1 MLLTQGENMPLV
13 ECVPN
18 FSEGRRQEVIDQ
30 ILESIKKAGKITLL
44 DSRMDPDHN
53 RAVITFIG
61 EPNECYKAAF
71 AGCIKATEL
80 IDMNEH
86 EGEHNRFGST
96 DVIPFIPVSDY
107 TLEECAKLAQKLGAK
122 IAKDL
127 KIPVYLYGDATENP
141 NRAVLQN
148 YRTKSFQYEQLKEEI
163 ATNDD
168 YIPDF
173 GKRQTHE
180 TAGAINIGARNFLIA
195 YNIYLDTNDMDI
207 AKAIARNIRHSGGGL
222 RYIQAGAMNIEE
234 RGVVQ
239 VSMNVTNYTGTPL
252 HRVFDMVKR
261 EAERYGVAVTE
272 SEIYGMLPLD
282 ALLDAAESSLQ
293 LNNFDRNQII
303 EKRIFT
309 EDEQDE

>member
-1 MLLTQGENMPLV
+1 MPLV

-18 FSEGRRQEVIDQ
+18 FSEGKRQEVIDQ

-61 EPNECYKAAF
+61 EPNECVKAAF
-71 AGCIKATEL
+71 AGCKKAAEL

-96 DVIPFIPVSDY
+96 DVIPIIPVSDI
-107 TLEECAKLAQKLGAK
+107 TLEECAELAKKLGEK
-122 IAKDL
+122 IFKEL
-127 KIPVYLYGDATENP
+127 KIPVFLYGDATENLD
-141 NRAVLQN
+141 RAVLQN

-173 GKRQTHE
+173 GDRETHP
-180 TAGAINIGARNFLIA
+180 TAGATNVGARNFLIA
-195 YNIYLDTNDMDI
+195 YNVYLSTNDMEI
-207 AKAIARNIRHSGGGL
+207 AKEIARNIRHSGGGL

-261 EAERYGVAVTE
+261 EAERFGVAVTE
-272 SEIYGMLPLD
+272 SEIYGVLPLD
-282 ALLDAAESSLQ
+282 ALLDAAENYLQ
-293 LNNFDRNQII
+293 LNNFDRSQII
-303 EKRIFT
+303 EKQLFGKS
-309 EDEQDE
+309 E

>member
-1 MLLTQGENMPLV
+1 MPLV

-18 FSEGRRQEVIDQ
+18 FSEGKRQEIIDQ
-30 ILESIKKAGKITLL
+30 IVESIEKAGEIILL

-61 EPNECYKAAF
+61 EPDECVKAAF
-71 AGCIKATEL
+71 AGCKKAAEL

-86 EGEHNRFGST
+86 SGEHNRFGAT
-96 DVIPFIPVSDY
+96 DVVPFVPVSDI
-107 TLEECAKLAQKLGAK
+107 TLEECVELAKKLGQT

-127 KIPVYLYGDATENP
+127 KIPVFLYGAAAQKPE
-141 NRAVLQN
+141 RKVLQN

-163 ATNDD
+163 ATNDE

-173 GKRQTHE
+173 GERQTHPK
-180 TAGAINIGARNFLIA
+180 AGATNVSARNFLIA
-195 YNIYLDTNDMDI
+195 YNIYLDTDDMKVAKEI
-207 AKAIARNIRHSGGGL
+207 AKSIRFSSGGL

-239 VSMNVTNYTGTPL
+239 VSMNVTDFKGTPL
-252 HRVFDMVKR
+252 HRVFEMVKR
-261 EAERYGVAVTE
+261 EASRFGVNVTE

-282 ALLDAAESSLQ
+282 ALLDAVEYYLQ
-293 LNNFDRNQII
+293 LKDFDRDQII
-303 EKRIFT
+303 EKRVFST
-309 EDEQDE
+309 GE

>member
-1 MLLTQGENMPLV
+1 MPLV

-18 FSEGRRQEVIDQ
+18 FSEGKRQEIVDQ
-30 ILESIKKAGKITLL
+30 ILESIQKAGKITLL

-53 RAVITFIG
+53 RAVVTFIG
-61 EPNECYKAAF
+61 EPNECLKAAF
-71 AGCIKATEL
+71 AGCKKAAEL

-96 DVIPFIPVSDY
+96 DVIPIIPVSDI
-107 TLEECAKLAQKLGAK
+107 TLEECAELAKKLGEK
-122 IAKDL
+122 IAKEL
-127 KIPVYLYGDATENP
+127 KIPVYLYGDAAVNP
-141 NRAVLQN
+141 ERAILQN

-163 ATNDD
+163 DTNDN

-173 GKRQTHE
+173 GERKTHPS
-180 TAGAINIGARNFLIA
+180 AGATNVGARNFLIA
-195 YNIYLDTNDMDI
+195 YNIYLNTNDMDI
-207 AKAIARNIRHSGGGL
+207 AKAIAKNIRFSGGGL

-239 VSMNVTNYTGTPL
+239 VSMNVTNYLGTPL

-261 EAERYGVAVTE
+261 EAERFGVAVTE

-282 ALLDAAESSLQ
+282 ALLDAAENYLQ

-303 EKRIFT
+303 EKRIFGKS
-309 EDEQDE
+309 E

>member
-1 MLLTQGENMPLV
+1 MPLV

-30 ILESIKKAGKITLL
+30 ILDVIKKAGKITLL

-53 RAVITFIG
+53 RAVVTFIG
-61 EPNECYKAAF
+61 EPSECLKAAF
-71 AGCIKATEL
+71 AGCKKAAEL

-96 DVIPFIPVSDY
+96 DVIPFIPVSDI
-107 TLEECAKLAQKLGAK
+107 TLEECAELARKLGER
-122 IAKDL
+122 IAKEL
-127 KIPVYLYGDATENP
+127 KIPIYMYGDAAIKPE
-141 NRAVLQN
+141 REVLQN
-148 YRTKSFQYEQLKEEI
+148 YRTKSFQFEELKSEI
-163 ATNDD
+163 ATNDN

-173 GKRQTHE
+173 GERKVHP
-180 TAGAINIGARNFLIA
+180 TAGATNVGARNFLIA
-195 YNIYLDTNDMDI
+195 YNIYLNTDDMEV
-207 AKAIARNIRHSGGGL
+207 AKAIAKNIRFSGGGL

-239 VSMNVTNYTGTPL
+239 VSMNVTNYIGTPL

-282 ALLDAAESSLQ
+282 ALLDAAENYLQ
-293 LNNFDRNQII
+293 LNKFDRNQII
-303 EKRIFT
+303 EKRIFGKS
-309 EDEQDE
+309 E

>member
-1 MLLTQGENMPLV
+1 MPLV

-30 ILESIKKAGKITLL
+30 ILDAIKKAGKITLL

-53 RAVITFIG
+53 RAVVTFIG
-61 EPNECYKAAF
+61 EPNECIKAAF
-71 AGCIKATEL
+71 AGCKKAAEL
-80 IDMNEH
+80 IDLNHH

-96 DVIPFIPVSDY
+96 DVIPFIPVSDIS
-107 TLEECAKLAQKLGAK
+107 LEECAELAKKLGEK

-127 KIPVYLYGDATENP
+127 KIPIYLYGDAAIIPE
-141 NRAVLQN
+141 REVLQN

-163 ATNDD
+163 ATNDK

-173 GKRQTHE
+173 GERKVHP
-180 TAGAINIGARNFLIA
+180 TAGATNVGARNFLIA
-195 YNIYLDTNDMDI
+195 YNIYLNTDDMEV
-207 AKAIARNIRHSGGGL
+207 AKAIARNIRFSGGGL
-222 RYIQAGAMNIEE
+222 RFIQAGAMNIEE

-239 VSMNVTNYTGTPL
+239 VSMNVTNYIGTPL

-282 ALLDAAESSLQ
+282 ALLDAAENYLQ
-293 LNNFDRNQII
+293 LNNFDRSQII
-303 EKRIFT
+303 EKRIFGKS
-309 EDEQDE
+309 E